1 MTEPEIRLLLRITAQ
16 ISFVL
21 FTGAFA
27 AAGIRVLFPGKFGE
41 WWARNSDRFLLSFVA
56 SHTVHL
62 GLVITLMSILRVIPP
77 REIYAL
83 AIGGVAYLFIYALA
97 AAAIARSMG
106 HKQLAVIGSDG
117 FTSFSLYTIW
127 LIFASAF
134 VPRIVKGWP
143 VYSVLGIIA
152 LASLLVR
159 LAGHRQRAGAAA
171 A

>member
-1 MTEPEIRLLLRITAQ
+1 MTEPQIRLLLRITAQ

-21 FTGAFA
+21 FSGAFA
-27 AAGIRVLFPGKFGE
+27 AAGMQVLFPGKFGE
-41 WWARNSDRFLLSFVA
+41 WWARNSDRFLLSFAA

-62 GLVITLMSILRVIPP
+62 GLVIALLSTLRVIPP

-83 AIGGVAYLFIYALA
+83 VLGGTVYLFIYALA
-97 AAAIARSMG
+97 AAAIARSIG
-106 HKQLAVIGSDG
+106 RKQLAVIGSAG
-117 FTSFSLYTIW
+117 FTSFSMYTIW

-152 LASLLVR
+152 LAGFLVR
-159 LAGHRQRAGAAA
+159 IIGQQRKAQAAA

>member
-1 MTEPEIRLLLRITAQ
+1 MTEPQIRLLLRITAQ

-21 FTGAFA
+21 FSGAFA
-27 AAGIRVLFPGKFGE
+27 AAGMQVLFPGKFGE
-41 WWARNSDRFLLSFVA
+41 WWARNSDRFLLSFAA

-62 GLVITLMSILRVIPP
+62 GLVIALLSTLRVIPR

-83 AIGGVAYLFIYALA
+83 VLGGTVYLFIYALA
-97 AAAIARSMG
+97 AAAIARSIG
-106 HKQLAVIGSDG
+106 RKQLAVIGSAG
-117 FTSFSLYTIW
+117 FTSFSMYTIW

-152 LASLLVR
+152 LAGFVVHLVGR
-159 LAGHRQRAGAAA
+159 TARARAAA

>member
-1 MTEPEIRLLLRITAQ
+1 MTEPQIRLLLRITAQ

-21 FTGAFA
+21 FSGAFA
-27 AAGIRVLFPGKFGE
+27 AAGMQVLFPGKFGE
-41 WWARNSDRFLLSFVA
+41 WWARNRDRFLLSFVA

-62 GLVITLMSILRVIPP
+62 GLVITLLSTLRVIPP

-83 AIGGVAYLFIYALA
+83 VIGGTVYLFIYALA
-97 AAAIARSMG
+97 VAAIARSIG
-106 HKQLAVIGSDG
+106 RKQLAVIGSAG
-117 FTSFSLYTIW
+117 FTSFSMYTIW

-152 LASLLVR
+152 LAGFVVHLVGR
-159 LAGHRQRAGAAA
+159 TPRARAAA